1 MGRGRFEREKSR
13 GDTREDAVEH
23 EGNRGKRG
31 IRERNRGRARNRKEK
46 EARKE
51 EPKGAGKKV
60 RKKRRRRRDVGRRKR
75 RHKCART
82 RRRESKSPGRALW
95 GWINTTPPRNRDG
108 AAGIHR
114 TPAPGVVCLSASCT
128 LTTTSTLT
136 NPFFFAS
143 LPSLEALRASVTTVP
158 HISPVHT
165 LVAVTWSTP
174 RIKLH
179 AIRTRSLCHYGHVRL
194 GYLPDVRSYDLQSRL
209 YEAKT
214 PPARSP
220 GSSTLVRPEF
230 WLRDKQ
236 PVRHDCCE
244 NDSRFSPFHV
254 FVFRFPS
261 HRSTWVLALFS
272 NCFRWL
278 ERPRKIERRTKMLL
292 ASVVID
298 V

>member
-1 MGRGRFEREKSR
+1 MGRGRLETEKSR
-13 GDTREDAVEH
+13 GDTSEDAVEH
-23 EGNRGKRG
+23 EGNRGERG
-31 IRERNRGRARNRKEK
+31 IRERNRGRARNGKEK
-46 EARKE
+46 EAREE
-51 EPKGAGKKV
+51 EPKEAGKKA
-60 RKKRRRRRDVGRRKR
+60 RKERRRRRDAGRRKR

-114 TPAPGVVCLSASCT
+114 TPAPRVVCLSASCT

-143 LPSLEALRASVTTVP
+143 LPSHEALRASVTTVP
-158 HISPVHT
+158 HISPLHT
-165 LVAVTWSTP
+165 LVVVTWSTP

-179 AIRTRSLCHYGHVRL
+179 AIRSRSLCHYGHVRL
-194 GYLPDVRSYDLQSRL
+194 GYLSDVRSYDLRSRL

-220 GSSTLVRPEF
+220 GSSTLLRPEF

-236 PVRHDCCE
+236 PVRHDSCE

-254 FVFRFPS
+254 FVFRSAPPPPTGLRGSCTIF
-261 HRSTWVLALFS
+261 
-272 NCFRWL
+272 
-278 ERPRKIERRTKMLL
+278 ELL
-292 ASVVID
+292 SVAPASKED
-298 V
+298 